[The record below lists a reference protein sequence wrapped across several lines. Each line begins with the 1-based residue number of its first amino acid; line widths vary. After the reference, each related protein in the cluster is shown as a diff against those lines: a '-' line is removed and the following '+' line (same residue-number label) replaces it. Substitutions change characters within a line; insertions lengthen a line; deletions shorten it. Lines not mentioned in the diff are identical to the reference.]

1 MKGMVVLIKQWMV
14 SEPGWLL
21 RCNAK
26 SADQRDERNNIVNF
40 MFIRS
45 KMIDDKSQCLLHE
58 LVRLVYLVA

>member
-1 MKGMVVLIKQWMV
+1 MEGMVVLIKQWMV

-21 RCNAK
+21 SCNAK

>member
-1 MKGMVVLIKQWMV
+1 MEGMVVLIKQWMV
-14 SEPGWLL
+14 PGWLL

>member
-1 MKGMVVLIKQWMV
+1 MEGMVVLIKQWMV

-21 RCNAK
+21 SCNAK

-45 KMIDDKSQCLLHE
+45 KMIDDKSQCLLE